1 MTMLI
6 NRMEKAIETK
16 NTTLMIDI
24 LTRYQG
30 DIEAIRDEDGNSLL
44 IMASN
49 KGDFAMC
56 DLLLQRGLNVNG

>member
-1 MTMLI
+1 MLI
-6 NRMEKAIETK
+6 SRMEQAIETK
-16 NTTLMIDI
+16 NTALMMDI
-24 LTRYQG
+24 LTIYQC

-56 DLLLQRGLNVNG
+56 DLLL